1 MKRGIVLGT
10 VVTIGALSMT
20 AVGFRGAPQGSVQQV
35 PKVAEIEK
43 VKENLYLL
51 HGLDRGTRLN
61 ATVFVSAGGVVVIDT
76 GFPGWGR
83 VWLDAI
89 KSLTNKPVTTII
101 NTHTHADHTGS
112 NPEMGENLTLVAH
125 ENTKANLAR
134 EQCTATGGC
143 ANFKGENTK
152 YLPTTTFKDR
162 MSLLSGADQI
172 DLYYFGRAHT
182 SGDIVV
188 VFRALKTA
196 ATGDLF
202 AWRGVPRIMPED
214 GGSALAFP
222 QTLAKA
228 QATVKN
234 VETLITGH
242 SKVVAWKDWL
252 EYHDFVAEFVT
263 QVQTA
268 NKAGKTVDEALA
280 GLHLSEK
287 YRPCDPK
294 STVTTELR
302 SDAECAYR
310 MDQAKTDA
318 QIVYDELKKN

>member
-1 MKRGIVLGT
+1 MKRAIALGAIVI
-10 VVTIGALSMT
+10 VGALSMT
-20 AVGFRGAPQGSVQQV
+20 AAGAGGVPQDSAQQA

-61 ATVFVSAGGVVVIDT
+61 STVFVGSSGVVVIDT

-89 KSLTNKPVTTII
+89 KSLTNKPVTTIMS
-101 NTHTHADHTGS
+101 THTHADHTGS
-112 NPEMGENLTLVAH
+112 NPEMGENLTFVAH

-152 YLPTTTFKDR
+152 YLPTRTFKDR
-162 MSLLSGADQI
+162 MSLLSGTDQI

-188 VFRALKTA
+188 VFRALRAA

-214 GGSALAFP
+214 GGSALAFA

-228 QATVKN
+228 QAGVRN
-234 VETLITGH
+234 VDTLITGH
-242 SKVVAWKDWL
+242 SKVMAWKDWL
-252 EYHDFVAEFVT
+252 EYRNFVAEFVS
-263 QVQTA
+263 QVQA
-268 NKAGKTVDEALA
+268 ASKAGKTVDQALA
-280 GLHLSEK
+280 GLHLPEK
-287 YRPCDPK
+287 YKPCDPK
-294 STVTTELR
+294 VTSTTELR
-302 SDAECAYR
+302 SDADCAYR
-310 MDQAKTDA
+310 MDQAKADA
-318 QIVYDELKKN
+318 QIIYDELRK